1 MIGDVFYATVSHFF
15 PKLTKWLSQVDDPR
29 DPNKITYSPSHLQ
42 WLGILLFLLRL
53 GSRRKIGYRL
63 STEEFLK
70 NLTTLTSNYD
80 EKVAHPDTLEY
91 FL

>member
-1 MIGDVFYATVSHFF
+1 MIGDVFLKTVSHFF

-29 DPNKITYSPSHLQ
+29 NPNKITYSPSHLQ

-63 STEEFLK
+63 LTDKFLD
-70 NLTTLTSNYD
+70 NLAILTSNYD
-80 EKVAHPDTLEY
+80 KNPS
-91 FL
+91 